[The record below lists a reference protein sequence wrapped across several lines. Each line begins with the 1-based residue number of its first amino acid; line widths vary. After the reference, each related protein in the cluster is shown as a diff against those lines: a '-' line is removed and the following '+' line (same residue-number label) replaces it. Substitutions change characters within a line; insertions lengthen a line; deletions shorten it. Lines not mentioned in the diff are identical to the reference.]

1 MMTKVT
7 SVRESHEL
15 LAAKPYGLIEASG
28 GELSFV
34 QTRPFPKLIS
44 VAEATWIGGWF
55 HNRVRRDRVQVFYNQ
70 PRNHSNFFVAKYAVS
85 ELGTSLATTRAAFRT
100 FMEIA
105 RLKRADAVLC
115 EVMNKRV
122 TDRVMKYWGFVPH
135 NPNARGRHYIR
146 RFYGEYPDYTDW
158 IAELEPANRIV
169 IPAVDNSTIAVHQEI
184 VS

>member
-1 MMTKVT
+1 
-7 SVRESHEL
+7 
-15 LAAKPYGLIEASG
+15 
-28 GELSFV
+28 
-34 QTRPFPKLIS
+34 
-44 VAEATWIGGWF
+44 
-55 HNRVRRDRVQVFYNQ
+55 
-70 PRNHSNFFVAKYAVS
+70 
-85 ELGTSLATTRAAFRT
+85 
-100 FMEIA
+100 MEIA